1 MMINYYEQLS
11 EEEKSDV
18 TAVIQTL
25 QAQTFILERKYD
37 KKTERYQYNKDY
49 RVCERHLD
57 FLMEYFKIA
66 GIDLIENRQYGVM
79 ALKSHMS
86 LGEKLSKCTTVFILL
101 LKLIFEEKMNSVS
114 NSVHVYANLSEVY
127 DKINLFRLWDNKAL
141 PITEVRKTIAVL
153 KKFQIIDV
161 MGIDTELDGE
171 TKLIIYPSVNLLINA
186 EEVRS
191 IIAQYEESEDEE
203 DGDSLSGD
211 DQNVSEQLA
220 LY

>member
-1 MMINYYEQLS
+1 MIPYFEQLS
-11 EEEKSDV
+11 DDDKSDI
-18 TAVIQTL
+18 TEVIKTL
-25 QAQTFILERKYD
+25 QMQTFILERKYD
-37 KKTERYQYNKDY
+37 KKTERYQYNKEY
-49 RVCERHLD
+49 RVCEKHLD

-66 GIDLIENRQYGVM
+66 GIDLVENRQYGVM
-79 ALKSHMS
+79 ALKSQIPM
-86 LGEKLSKCTTVFILL
+86 GEKLSKCTTLFILI

-141 PITEVRKTIAVL
+141 PITEVKKTISVL
-153 KKFQIIDV
+153 KKYQIIDL
-161 MGIDTELDGE
+161 MDFDGELDGD
-171 TKLIIYPSVNLLINA
+171 TKLIIYPSINLLINA

-203 DGDSLSGD
+203 DDDSVSGD
-211 DQNVSEQLA
+211 DQDVSEQLA